1 MAKKARKHVKRAI
14 VRLYKASSKSPVTI
28 SDSAKA
34 EIGKM
39 KSVLRAPDSTFLRI
53 TTESH
58 IIDPSGESVREVEV
72 YFDDILT
79 RQDMVYLDN
88 KLLFVL
94 DSKTAVLLTGSKLR
108 CDSLGFYLETLIG
121 GPDGLDIK
129 DMPQC

>member
-1 MAKKARKHVKRAI
+1 MAKKAKKHVKRAI